1 MNIKITNHDS
11 AATFALNDSPA
22 AQDLLKQLPL
32 TITVKNYSSDEK
44 VFYPTPLSVKDTPAS
59 KGQAGDLAYFAPWDD
74 VAIFYRDFSA
84 APGLYQLGHC
94 IAGQENL
101 AKLTGEIKIE
111 QA

>member
-1 MNIKITNHDS
+1 MNIKIANH
-11 AATFALNDSPA
+11 ALTATFALNDSPA
-22 AQDLLKQLPL
+22 AQGLLKQLPL

-44 VFYPTPLSVKDTPAS
+44 VFYPTPLSVNDTPAS

-94 IAGQENL
+94 IAGQANL
-101 AKLTGEIKIE
+101 AKLTGKIKIE